1 MKLKLQTGLFGI
13 LLAACG
19 GAESTGTAPVA
30 EPAGPAQTAQQAA
43 PAADAPKGPPPASIE
58 ENTFRLGF
66 ETDPAYGEGKDGK
79 FRVVL
84 TAAGGYHVN
93 QDYPIRIDVK
103 APPALKLPKSS
114 LGKPDATQFGEESAR
129 FDVSFNA
136 PKGTHVVEALVDF
149 AVCTKETCVPDQR
162 TIALNLQVM

>member
-1 MKLKLQTGLFGI
+1 MATKLRLTLAVFGI
-13 LLAACG
+13 VSAVACG
-19 GAESTGTAPVA
+19 GPETPAAT
-30 EPAGPAQTAQQAA
+30 EPAGPAPVVQAPPVA
-43 PAADAPKGPPPASIE
+43 SAPKGPPPASIQ
-58 ENTFRLGF
+58 ENTYRLAF
-66 ETDPAYGEGKDGK
+66 ETDPAYGDGKDGK

-93 QDYPIRIDVK
+93 QDYPIRVDLK
-103 APPALKLPKSS
+103 APAGLKLTKAS
-114 LGKPDATQFGEESAR
+114 LGKPDATQFGEEAAR

-136 PKGTHVVEALVDF
+136 PKGTHTVEALVDF